1 MIVSRDVK
9 PKTVRFPKDIEDF
22 FIQEAFDEG
31 RSFNSEVMQALKN
44 EMESRI
50 EKRKQKQAA

>member
-1 MIVSRDVK
+1 MLVSRDTK
-9 PKTVRFPKDIEDF
+9 PTSLRFVSDIKKF
-22 FIQEAFDEG
+22 FKEEANSSG

-50 EKRKQKQAA
+50 EKKKQKQAA